1 MEINLNFEELSP
13 IDKFLFINSITFE
26 VFYALLLVY
35 NKGEQY
41 KYSKDDSTIKK
52 QLYELENRGFIK
64 IISDNYDFVLLEK
77 AEALFGKK
85 LDSLSELAEKLIAI
99 YPQGVKSGGYP
110 VRGSKVDVTDKL
122 RKFFKKHKYTH
133 EQVIQA
139 TQKYVDRKREESWA
153 YMQRLVYFIEKDNSS
168 NLAAEIDGMRGDTY
182 GTGEDWTRNIK

>member
-1 MEINLNFEELSP
+1 MEINLNFEDLPPDDQYTLLS
-13 IDKFLFINSITFE
+13 ISFDTFWGLIMVLKGDKWVATYPDDL
-26 VFYALLLVY
+26 VLL
-35 NKGEQY
+35 EQ
-41 KYSKDDSTIKK
+41 
-52 QLYELENRGFIK
+52 RGWIK
-64 IISDNYDFVLLEK
+64 ITSDDYDFVLLEK

-122 RKFFKKHKYTH
+122 RKFFKKHKYTY

-139 TQKYVDRKREESWA
+139 TQKYVDRKREENWSF
-153 YMQRLVYFIEKDNSS
+153 MQRLIYFIEKDNSS
-168 NLAAEIDGMRGDTY
+168 NLAAEIDGMSGDNY

>member
-13 IDKFLFINSITFE
+13 EDKLIFLEISFETFWG
-26 VFYALLLVY
+26 LV
-35 NKGEQY
+35 NKLKGEVWKVTNY
-41 KYSKDDSTIKK
+41 TD
-52 QLYELENRGFIK
+52 LMLLEEKGFIK
-64 IISDNYDFVLLEK
+64 IISDDYDFALLEK

-85 LDSLSELAEKLIAI
+85 LDSLSELAERLINI

-139 TQKYVDRKREESWA
+139 VERYVERKRKDKWD
-153 YMQRLVYFIEKDNSS
+153 YMQRLIYFIEKDGSS
-168 NLAAEIDGMRGDTY
+168 NLAAECDNLSVPVKQEIETSINKM
-182 GTGEDWTRNIK
+182 I

>member
-13 IDKFLFINSITFE
+13 EDRLLFLDSISFE
-26 VFYALLLVY
+26 VFYHLALAHHSKESYWV
-35 NKGEQY
+35 NGDS
-41 KYSKDDSTIKK
+41 KYEKE
-52 QLYELENRGFIK
+52 LCLLENNGFIK
-64 IISDNYDFVLLEK
+64 IISENYEFALLEK
-77 AEALFGKK
+77 AESLFGKK
-85 LDSLSELAEKLIAI
+85 LDSLSELAERLINI

-168 NLAAEIDGMRGDTY
+168 NLAAEIDGIIGDTY